1 MREGYTEAVRPLVSS
16 LTLALVVGALV
27 VTAASAS
34 TAAGIRPTLTVTTP
48 GAVVV
53 SGTRFRSNERVT
65 LRLVLLGQPLV
76 KIVKTTTAGR
86 LTARFLQDVPECTT
100 FSISAVG
107 NRGSRVLFREIPPPC
122 GIVIQP

>member
-1 MREGYTEAVRPLVSS
+1 MRAFLASLLTVGLAVV
-16 LTLALVVGALV
+16 AFA
-27 VTAASAS
+27 AASAP
-34 TAAGIRPTLTVTTP
+34 AASIRPALTVTTP

-53 SGTRFRSNERVT
+53 SGARFKANERVT
-65 LRLVLLGQPLV
+65 LRLVVLGQPLV
-76 KIVKTTTAGR
+76 KVVRTTVAGR
-86 LTARFLQDVPECTT
+86 LSARFLQDVPECTT